1 MIQKYSLMHFTCTSL
16 CPRDCTNE
24 WSYYNLP
31 SETWIIDP
39 TLQLTCGKSRL
50 SNQHRKGI
58 PAISLSCKN
67 LYYFIVYFPNCRMV
81 NLGRETCCD
90 YVRISPTSQLAPSLN
105 LSVDGIGVYKYLED
119 NSNSKSTERVY
130 YNSAAGLF
138 LHKNR
143 DLGYWEV
150 SYRIIVCLQRKPLT
164 LLHMMFYI
172 FINVLQ
178 L

>member
-1 MIQKYSLMHFTCTSL
+1 
-16 CPRDCTNE
+16 
-24 WSYYNLP
+24 
-31 SETWIIDP
+31 
-39 TLQLTCGKSRL
+39 
-50 SNQHRKGI
+50 
-58 PAISLSCKN
+58 
-67 LYYFIVYFPNCRMV
+67 MV

-105 LSVDGIGVYKYLED
+105 LSVNGIGVYKYLED

-150 SYRIIVCLQRKPLT
+150 SYRIIVCLQRKAL
-164 LLHMMFYI
+164 LLHMMLYI

>member
-1 MIQKYSLMHFTCTSL
+1 
-16 CPRDCTNE
+16 
-24 WSYYNLP
+24 
-31 SETWIIDP
+31 
-39 TLQLTCGKSRL
+39 
-50 SNQHRKGI
+50 
-58 PAISLSCKN
+58 
-67 LYYFIVYFPNCRMV
+67 MV

-105 LSVDGIGVYKYLED
+105 LSVNGIGVYKYLED

-150 SYRIIVCLQRKPLT
+150 SYRIICCCNERLYT
-164 LLHMMFYI
+164 IIHMMFYI

>member
-1 MIQKYSLMHFTCTSL
+1 MHFTCTSL

-39 TLQLTCGKSRL
+39 TLQLTCGKSSL
-50 SNQHRKGI
+50 SNHHRKGI
-58 PAISLSCKN
+58 PAISFSCKN

-81 NLGRETCCD
+81 NLARETCCD

-105 LSVDGIGVYKYLED
+105 LSVNGIGVYKYLED
-119 NSNSKSTERVY
+119 NSNSKGTERVY

-150 SYRIIVCLQRKPLT
+150 SYRIIVCLQRKPL
-164 LLHMMFYI
+164 LHMMFYI

>member
-1 MIQKYSLMHFTCTSL
+1 
-16 CPRDCTNE
+16 
-24 WSYYNLP
+24 
-31 SETWIIDP
+31 
-39 TLQLTCGKSRL
+39 
-50 SNQHRKGI
+50 
-58 PAISLSCKN
+58 
-67 LYYFIVYFPNCRMV
+67 MV

-150 SYRIIVCLQRKPLT
+150 SYRIIFCCNERLYTIVT
-164 LLHMMFYI
+164 HDVLHIHKCFAI
-172 FINVLQ
+172 VGF
-178 L
+178 

>member
-1 MIQKYSLMHFTCTSL
+1 
-16 CPRDCTNE
+16 
-24 WSYYNLP
+24 
-31 SETWIIDP
+31 
-39 TLQLTCGKSRL
+39 
-50 SNQHRKGI
+50 
-58 PAISLSCKN
+58 
-67 LYYFIVYFPNCRMV
+67 MV

-150 SYRIIVCLQRKPLT
+150 SYRIIVCLQRKPLNAVT
-164 LLHMMFYI
+164 HDVLHIHKCFTI
-172 FINVLQ
+172 VGF
-178 L
+178 

>member
-1 MIQKYSLMHFTCTSL
+1 MHFTCTSL

-39 TLQLTCGKSRL
+39 TLQLTCGKSSL
-50 SNQHRKGI
+50 SNHHRKGI
-58 PAISLSCKN
+58 PAISFSCKN
-67 LYYFIVYFPNCRMV
+67 LYHFIVYFTNYRMV

-105 LSVDGIGVYKYLED
+105 LSVNGIGVYKYLED

-150 SYRIIVCLQRKPLT
+150 SYRIIVCLQRKPLYYKT

>member
-1 MIQKYSLMHFTCTSL
+1 
-16 CPRDCTNE
+16 
-24 WSYYNLP
+24 
-31 SETWIIDP
+31 
-39 TLQLTCGKSRL
+39 
-50 SNQHRKGI
+50 
-58 PAISLSCKN
+58 
-67 LYYFIVYFPNCRMV
+67 MV

-150 SYRIIVCLQRKPLT
+150 NYRIVFLLATKCYMFKHLT
-164 LLHMMFYI
+164 RQDISYF
-172 FINVLQ
+172 
-178 L
+178 